1 MNLDTPG
8 TIREQLEIWEGTQE
22 WKQFKQYL
30 EKLDEGEDHRGN
42 ALSLRRYVTF
52 LEECAKI
59 EDEIRRGRDKSTIFT
74 LLSELLQHKEHFCG
88 RVRGLKVF
96 NGRLRRQLISEV
108 KLARQGTN
116 ELRFEMMTPVVEPVV
131 ERLAELLRFY
141 DMKVRNQAMRQ
152 EQNLG

>member
-59 EDEIRRGRDKSTIFT
+59 EDGIRRGRDKSTTST
-74 LLSELLQHKEHFCG
+74 LL
-88 RVRGLKVF
+88 
-96 NGRLRRQLISEV
+96 
-108 KLARQGTN
+108 
-116 ELRFEMMTPVVEPVV
+116 MT
-131 ERLAELLRFY
+131 R
-141 DMKVRNQAMRQ
+141 M
-152 EQNLG
+152 